1 MRALAAICAA
11 VVVLAACSSNGMPV
25 DEYAAAVE
33 GEATDYADEVSGL
46 FEQNVGDLN
55 TAVSRMQD
63 EIEGEALATAALAET
78 ARLASMLFAGISDA
92 SDRYMTDLD
101 ALDAPSSLEVEHRA
115 YLDALAASREGT
127 DALLSD
133 LAAATTFDDI
143 DRAIG
148 SSGFSDAQPRVD
160 AACKNLQQAIQAQG
174 PSVDLR
180 CIRAG

>member
-1 MRALAAICAA
+1 MRTVAA
-11 VVVLAACSSNGMPV
+11 VCAGVVMLTACSSNGMPV
-25 DEYAAAVE
+25 EEYATVVE
-33 GEATDYADEVSGL
+33 GEATAYADEVSGL
-46 FEQNVGDLN
+46 FEQNVSDLD
-55 TAVSRMQD
+55 TAVSRLQD
-63 EIEGEALATAALAET
+63 EVEGEALVAAALAET

-92 SDRYMTDLD
+92 SDRYIADLD
-101 ALDAPSSLEVEHRA
+101 ALDAPSSLEAEHRA

-160 AACKNLQQAIQAQG
+160 AACRELQEAIQAQG
-174 PSVDLR
+174 PTVDLR
-180 CIRAG
+180 CIRS

>member
-1 MRALAAICAA
+1 MRAVAALCAA
-11 VVVLAACSSNGMPV
+11 VVVLAACSSNGMPL

-33 GEATDYADEVSGL
+33 GEATDYADEVSSL
-46 FEQNVGDLN
+46 FEQNVGDLD
-55 TAVSRMQD
+55 TAVSRLQD
-63 EIEGEALATAALAET
+63 EVEGEALVAAALAET

-92 SDRYMTDLD
+92 SDRFVADLD
-101 ALDAPSSLEVEHRA
+101 ALDAPASLEAEHRA
-115 YLDALAASREGT
+115 YLDALAASREGAG
-127 DALLSD
+127 ALLPD

-160 AACKNLQQAIQAQG
+160 AACKNLQQAIREQG

-180 CIRAG
+180 CIRAE